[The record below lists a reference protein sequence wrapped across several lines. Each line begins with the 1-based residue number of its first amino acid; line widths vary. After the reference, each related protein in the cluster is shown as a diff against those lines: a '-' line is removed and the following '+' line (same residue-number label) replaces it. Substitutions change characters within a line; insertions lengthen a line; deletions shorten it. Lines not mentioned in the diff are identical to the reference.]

1 MPTERELADFL
12 EKERLSTLTSEAIFA
27 ALLWVGGVLA
37 TVATYGIVY
46 GASWFVLGEHA
57 GRTAYQCI
65 AWSTLIVVFLTY
77 PRHDPERLSVLVVE
91 TVDGSPPWSI
101 PLPGGT
107 LISNLNFTS
116 PKTIGTIAKIIV
128 QLAYLAPAC
137 LHGAWRCTQCAY
149 AASQADAPAC
159 APALALL
166 LRKGTRVPYEELA
179 VEAGRTP
186 AAVFSLLL
194 LLNLAQHLPSEP
206 VGMVILTPIRERL
219 CRDLGRNVDGG

>member
-37 TVATYGIVY
+37 TVATYGVVY
-46 GASWFVLGEHA
+46 GASWVVIGEHA

-65 AWSTLIVVFLTY
+65 AWGYLAVIFFTY

-91 TVDGSPPWSI
+91 TVDGRPPWSI
-101 PLPGGT
+101 SLPGGT
-107 LISNLNFTS
+107 LVSNLNFTS
-116 PKTIGTIAKIIV
+116 PQTIGTLAKIIV
-128 QLAYLAPAC
+128 QVAYLAPAA
-137 LHGAWRCTQCAY
+137 LLGAWRCSQCAY
-149 AASQADAPAC
+149 AASQADARAC

-179 VEAGRTP
+179 VEAGRFP
-186 AAVFSLLL
+186 ASVFSVLL
-194 LLNLAQHLPSEP
+194 LLNLAQHLPGDP

-219 CRDLGRNVDGG
+219 SDSTIKL